1 MKILVVADGRSP
13 ITRNWVKDLIDCGHR
28 VVLVST
34 FPSAQIAGTERHF
47 VLPVCFSRFAG
58 GQTSDNTGQPKQSV
72 RLISRIVQ
80 RYRGLFQTLRY
91 SLGPLTFFIYRKQY
105 RKIIQDTQPGL
116 VHALR
121 IPFEAMFA
129 FRALP
134 DNMPFVVSIWG
145 NDLTLHAPKSRWMG
159 YLTRQVLQRTDGLIV
174 DVERDVALA
183 QQWGYA
189 QEKPVMVALT
199 SGGIDFD
206 RMRQARNQ
214 TPALAAQLLAGLW
227 VINPRGIRPGYI
239 RNDTFFAAAALVIK
253 KTDMP
258 VYFLCPSMAGQPQAE
273 AWVQEFGLERHVQLL
288 PYLSQEELWY
298 LFSQSAVMVSP
309 SVHDGTPNT
318 LLEAMVMGA
327 FPVVTDLDSLR
338 EWVKDGENGLLFD
351 VNSPQALA
359 EAIRQALSDE
369 EMRCRV
375 AQLNYKMVYA
385 RASRERVREL
395 REQFYRQ
402 ILNVERPIP

>member
-13 ITRNWVKDLIDCGHR
+13 ITRNWIKDLIDCGHT

-34 FPSAQIAGTERHF
+34 FPCNEIEGCDRQK
-47 VLPVCFSRFAG
+47 VLPVCFSKFAG
-58 GQTSDNTGQPKQSV
+58 GQTVDNTGRQGKT
-72 RLISRIVQ
+72 RGIRRFVQ
-80 RYRGLFQTLRY
+80 RHRGLFQTLRY
-91 SLGPLTFFIYRKQY
+91 TLGPLTFLLYRKQL
-105 RKIIQDTQPGL
+105 REVILATKPDL

-134 DNMPFVVSIWG
+134 KKMPFVVSIWG
-145 NDLTLHAPKSRWMG
+145 NDLTLHAPKSKWMG

-183 QQWGYA
+183 HQWGYA
-189 QEKPVMVALT
+189 QAKPVMVALT
-199 SGGIDFD
+199 SGGIDFE
-206 RMRQARNQ
+206 RMKQARNQ
-214 TPALAAQLLAGLW
+214 SPDFVAHLPTGVW

-239 RNDTFFAAAALVIK
+239 RNDTFFAAAALVAE

-258 VYFLCPSMAGQPQAE
+258 VYFLCPSMAGQPQSE
-273 AWVQEFGLERHVQLL
+273 AWVREFGLQPRVCLL

-309 SVHDGTPNT
+309 SVHDGTPNS

-327 FPVVTDLDSLR
+327 FPVVADLDSLR
-338 EWVKDGENGLLFD
+338 EWVHDGENGLLFD

-359 EAIRQALSDE
+359 EAILRALSDE
-369 EMRCRV
+369 DMRTGAAR
-375 AQLNYKMVYA
+375 LNYKMVFE
-385 RASRERVREL
+385 RASREKVREL
-395 REQFYRQ
+395 REGFYCQ
-402 ILNVERPIP
+402 IRNQERPTP